1 MSGPRHDP
9 PGGPLEPLRSR
20 QWLNEA
26 QRKAVHLAFLVLPL
40 DVLFELL
47 PFPRGRAQWRLVLI
61 ALSVSAIAFDL
72 LRIHEQRVKRFFQ
85 EFFGELIR
93 EHEEFSLM
101 GSTYLLI
108 ASLLAIEMF
117 PREIA
122 AAAIGF
128 TVLGDAFAAMVGKA
142 WGRRPFFRK
151 TLEGAAGGLVACV
164 AWGAVLAALGALPF
178 GVAMAGAVAASLIE
192 FLPIPLDDNLGMTL
206 VSGYVM
212 KLLLSA

>member
-1 MSGPRHDP
+1 MSRPRNDP

-40 DVLFELL
+40 DVLFEVL
-47 PFPRGRAQWRLVLI
+47 PFPRGRAQWRLLLI
-61 ALSVSAIAFDL
+61 ALSVGAIAFDL
-72 LRIHEQRVKRFFQ
+72 LRIHEQRVKRFFK

-117 PREIA
+117 PREVA

-164 AWGAVLAALGALPF
+164 AWGAFLAAIGALPL

-212 KLLLSA
+212 KLLFPA